1 MIKAE
6 LFVKEKKIVG
16 FHLTGHSGMNE
27 YGKDVLCAFVSS
39 AAYMTVNTVTD
50 IICADAQ
57 ASADDGDMYLMISDK
72 DADRCCDIL
81 SGFKLHL
88 MNTREQYPK
97 YLKVIFTEV

>member
-16 FHLTGHSGMNE
+16 FHLTGHSGMEE
-27 YGKDVLCAFVSS
+27 YGKDVLYAFVSS

>member
-6 LFVKEKKIVG
+6 LFVKGKKIVG
-16 FHLTGHSGMNE
+16 FHLTGHAGMDE

>member
-6 LFVKEKKIVG
+6 LFVKGKKIVG
-16 FHLTGHSGMNE
+16 FHLTGHAGMDE

-39 AAYMTVNTVTD
+39 AAYMTANTVTD

-57 ASADDGDMYLMISDK
+57 ASADDGDRYLMISES
-72 DADRCCDIL
+72 DADRCSDIF
-81 SGFKLHL
+81 SGFRLHL
-88 MNTREQYPK
+88 LNTEEQYPK

>member
-6 LFVKEKKIVG
+6 LFVKGKKIVG
-16 FHLTGHSGMNE
+16 FHLTGHAGMDE

-39 AAYMTVNTVTD
+39 AAYMTANTVTD

>member
-16 FHLTGHSGMNE
+16 FHLTGHAGMDE

>member
-39 AAYMTVNTVTD
+39 AAYMTANTVTD
-50 IICADAQ
+50 IICADAE
-57 ASADDGDMYLMISDK
+57 ARSEDGDMY
-72 DADRCCDIL
+72 
-81 SGFKLHL
+81 
-88 MNTREQYPK
+88 
-97 YLKVIFTEV
+97 

>member
-6 LFVKEKKIVG
+6 LFVKDKKIVG
-16 FHLTGHSGMNE
+16 FHLTGHAGMDE